1 MILVIR
7 GEGKLARN
15 ACHRPSSGSAAY
27 RWPVI
32 SQVLDPFDAYPAF
45 SLPCGTTSQPRQKK
59 GGSAGTRTR
68 NQRLKRALLYRLS
81 YRPESFSLEWSQG
94 FFNSEQTRKNFGA
107 ALPIDLPTPKA
118 PVCSG
123 RKIFQSRTN
132 PVSEEI
138 VPIEFTQ

>member
-1 MILVIR
+1 MASDFA
-7 GEGKLARN
+7 G
-15 ACHRPSSGSAAY
+15 SGIHSTAY
-27 RWPVI
+27 
-32 SQVLDPFDAYPAF
+32 SAF

-68 NQRLKRALLYRLS
+68 NQHLKRALLYRMS
-81 YRPESFSLEWSQG
+81 YRPESSAWESSQV

-118 PVCSG
+118 PVCNG

-132 PVSEEI
+132 PVSDFETI